1 MTGEI
6 QRDLGRA
13 EGRLSA
19 LERNIDDIK
28 DSLESQGARL
38 GRIEQMLAET
48 KGSWRMLLA
57 VAGLAG
63 TVGAALAKIVPLIPI
78 GR

>member
-1 MTGEI
+1 ME
-6 QRDLGRA
+6 RDLGRA

-19 LERNIDDIK
+19 LEHNIDDIK
-28 DSLESQGARL
+28 GSLESQGERL
-38 GRIEQMLAET
+38 GRIERMLSET

-63 TVGAALAKIVPLIPI
+63 TIGAGLAKVIPLFAWM
-78 GR
+78 R

>member
-1 MTGEI
+1 MTGEM

-19 LERNIDDIK
+19 LEHNIDDIK
-28 DSLESQGARL
+28 DSLESQGERL
-38 GRIEQMLAET
+38 GRIERMLAET

-63 TVGAALAKIVPLIPI
+63 TIGAGLAKVLPFIPW

>member
-1 MTGEI
+1 MTGEM

-19 LERNIDDIK
+19 LEHNIDDIK
-28 DSLESQGARL
+28 DSLESQSERL
-38 GRIEQMLAET
+38 GRIERMLSET
-48 KGSWRMLLA
+48 KGSWRALLA

-63 TVGAALAKIVPLIPI
+63 TIGAALAKVIPFI
-78 GR
+78 PFGR

>member
-1 MTGEI
+1 MTGEM

-13 EGRLSA
+13 EGRL
-19 LERNIDDIK
+19 
-28 DSLESQGARL
+28 DSLEADMTELKRDVKAIREILS
-38 GRIEQMLAET
+38 ET
-48 KGSWRMLLA
+48 KGSWRALLA

-63 TVGAALAKIVPLIPI
+63 TIGAGLAKLIPFIPI

>member
-1 MTGEI
+1 MNADM

-13 EGRLSA
+13 EGRLTG
-19 LERNIDDIK
+19 LERNLEAIK
-28 DSLESQGARL
+28 GSLDGQGERL
-38 GRIEQMLAET
+38 SRIETLLAEA
-48 KGSWRMLLA
+48 KGSWRVLLA

-63 TVGAALAKIVPLIPI
+63 TIGAALVKMLPFIPI

>member
-19 LERNIDDIK
+19 LEHNITDIK
-28 DSLESQGARL
+28 ASLENQGERL
-38 GRIEQMLAET
+38 GRIESMLSEA
-48 KGSWRMLLA
+48 KGGWKAMLM
-57 VAGLAG
+57 VGSIAGAM
-63 TVGAALAKIVPLIPI
+63 GALVTKIVFFLSSVK
-78 GR
+78 

>member
-1 MTGEI
+1 MTGEM

-13 EGRLSA
+13 EGRLDSVEA
-19 LERNIDDIK
+19 DLHDLKK
-28 DSLESQGARL
+28 DVKAIREILS
-38 GRIEQMLAET
+38 ET
-48 KGSWRMLLA
+48 KGSWRALVA

-63 TVGAALAKIVPLIPI
+63 AIGAGLAKIIPFIPI